1 MKMNYLVFGAS
12 CLALCASTAW
22 ARPKILD
29 RSVFGHWTFNDG
41 ASSADVSGWDGSAF
55 TVKSGA
61 MSFKDSGSFDG
72 SGYLDI
78 TSSGSAT
85 ATLGGGNALSD
96 TSYQTVFA
104 RYKSN
109 CSVSTSF
116 LSGSEKEF
124 VSKLN
129 DKANWHFC
137 TLRYQ
142 GAKSAAGT
150 YGSTTWRSAIDPAD
164 EAWWSSSPRS
174 DVGNDSKI
182 LIPASVSGSA
192 VTVGGSIGVGS
203 KTTDY
208 KGSIDEVVI
217 VGRLMGLAEISHYY
231 QTGET
236 FVYPTT
242 TTPSFA
248 AATGWSSVENN
259 WKPKPG
265 DMPGA
270 AYVID
275 GGKTLSQNA
284 TATFGGDTSKK
295 ISLTLGRLAPLV
307 NRLTSA
313 TIVANTQGN
322 FSQGAGTAITFY
334 DLRLNDGTYTAGG
347 SSLTTTLLDVD
358 APASEPFTLAVAGD
372 FALNV
377 GEDTTGSGVLAKTG
391 AGKLTV
397 NKWTGTAKLR
407 LAEGFINTPRLDGY
421 TSGTVIVDE
430 ASVAGG
436 VPTVTF
442 TGTDTL
448 SETIQVQYNGTIVAA
463 EATYPVL
470 NAPTLTSSDQV
481 EITAAIPEKYVGAP
495 KLENGVVSLVVT
507 KKVAPLPDEDKG
519 TKPILLWQ

>member
-1 MKMNYLVFGAS
+1 MRKAIVLTAGLG
-12 CLALCASTAW
+12 LALLGFAEPAI
-22 ARPKILD
+22 KD
-29 RSVFGHWTFNDG
+29 RSVFGRWTFNDG
-41 ASSADVSGWDGSAF
+41 ASSADVSGWGGSAF
-55 TVKSGA
+55 TIKSGT
-61 MSFKDSGSFDG
+61 MNFKDSGSFDG

-78 TSSGSAT
+78 TASGTAK
-85 ATLGGGNALSD
+85 ATLGGGNTLND
-96 TSYQTVFA
+96 TSYQTVLA

-109 CSVSTSF
+109 CSISAW
-116 LSGSEKEF
+116 LSGNEKEF

-129 DKANWHFC
+129 DNDNWHFC
-137 TLRYQ
+137 VLRYQ
-142 GAKSAAGT
+142 GYKAAAGT
-150 YGSTTWRSAIDPAD
+150 YGSTTWRSAIDPTD
-164 EAWWSSSPRS
+164 ESWWSSSPRA

-182 LIPASVSGSA
+182 LIPASVSSSA
-192 VTVGGSIGVGS
+192 VTVGGSVGVGS
-203 KTTDY
+203 KTTNY
-208 KGSIDEVVI
+208 KGSVDEVVV
-217 VGRLMGLAEISHYY
+217 VGRLMGLAEISRYY

-270 AYVID
+270 AYIID

-334 DLRLNDGTYTAGG
+334 DLRLNDGTYTADGT
-347 SSLTTTLLDVD
+347 SLTTTLLDVD

-407 LAEGFINTPRLDGY
+407 LAEGSIRTPRLDGY
-421 TSGTVIVDE
+421 AGGTVLV
-430 ASVAGG
+430 STGSTVA
-436 VPTVTF
+436 F
-442 TGTDTL
+442 TGDDTL
-448 SETIQVQYNGTIVAA
+448 PSTENKMQIAFDGAKSTAKTAVMTVPNGVT
-463 EATYPVL
+463 ATMIEDVTAYDGGKVGVVTVENGMVFVEPGFPEDMGAVPVL
-470 NAPTLTSSDQV
+470 MV
-481 EITAAIPEKYVGAP
+481 E
-495 KLENGVVSLVVT
+495 
-507 KKVAPLPDEDKG
+507 
-519 TKPILLWQ
+519 